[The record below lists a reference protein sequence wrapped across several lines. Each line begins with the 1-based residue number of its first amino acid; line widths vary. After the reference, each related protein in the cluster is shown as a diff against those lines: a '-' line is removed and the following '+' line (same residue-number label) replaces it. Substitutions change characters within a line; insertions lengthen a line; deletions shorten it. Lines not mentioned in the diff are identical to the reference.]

1 MTRHY
6 GWRIV
11 IALAIALLAPTTY
24 AQDRP
29 LTVNGQ
35 VTDAE
40 TGETL
45 PGANVRIVGTQ
56 IGTTTD
62 INGRYELELSP
73 AASLLEVTFVG
84 YRTREVS
91 IPEASGTITLDV
103 RLQEDVLGIDEVVVS
118 GLASSVKRSNLA
130 SSVETI
136 SARELAEI
144 STPQTLDG
152 AISGKITGGVITSNT
167 GAPGGGIAVKLRGI
181 TTINGESQPLFIVD
195 GVILNNDAISNGVNA
210 VTAAAAGGNASS
222 QDQPANRI
230 ADLNPEDVESIEIL
244 KGPSAAAI
252 YGARA
257 SNGVVIIQTKRGNAG
272 GGVQFSV
279 RQSLGFTTIVN
290 KVGTRR
296 FTEETAVA
304 QYGPSAPRDDATP
317 AEIAE
322 FQAGQ
327 QEIRD
332 LFNETGGAFI
342 DYEDEFYGNA
352 GLLSTTSLSA
362 SGGNDRT
369 QFFVSGLIKDD
380 EGIIENTGYEKQSA
394 RVNITHRF
402 SSKFSADV
410 TANYVRSTALRGL
423 TGNDN
428 SGTTFGVSLT
438 ATPSFIDILPN
449 EDGTYPDH
457 PFNTS
462 NPFQVRD
469 LASIEETTNRVI
481 ASGRITYNVFQQNTQ
496 GLQAIL
502 EGGADFFNL
511 DQDARFPEELQFYE
525 GAGLPGQSIQ
535 GRTNNLNANIRG
547 ALVHTLS
554 LPEPNVFF
562 TTQAGF
568 TAFTQDQDIVTSV
581 GAGLVPDQFNVDL
594 AASLQTNQQR
604 LVQDDRAFFVQE
616 EVNYADRVV
625 ATLGFR
631 AERSSLNGDV
641 DELYFY
647 PKASLAANL
656 AEFPFWNV
664 DLLDQAKLRVA
675 FGQTGNTAAF
685 GSKFTIFNPIAVG
698 GGLGIIIGGQRGFPD
713 VEPERATEIEGGF
726 DVAGFDGRANL
737 EFTVYRKVIDDLLL
751 TREVEPS
758 SGFTLE
764 TLNGGQLTNTGFE
777 VGLSLIPVNTRTV
790 RWVTRTNFWTND
802 AEVTELTVPSF
813 RALGGG
819 FGNTLGSI
827 QIEEGQSPT
836 QIIGIDDIDGD
847 GSADGVFVL
856 GDAAP
861 DFQMSFLNDVTL
873 FKNLRLTIF
882 AHWKKGGDN
891 LNLSELLTDL
901 GGTSPDFDEN
911 AGERLSQLGVSARQ
925 FVQDA
930 SYLKIR
936 EIGLYYTVPDE
947 AVGRYLPQ
955 VRGLSVG
962 VSANNAFVFTPYKSY
977 DPEVNNFGTQPV
989 ATGVEVTP
997 FPSSRSFLFHI
1008 SFGL

>member
-1 MTRHY
+1 
-6 GWRIV
+6 
-11 IALAIALLAPTTY
+11 
-24 AQDRP
+24 
-29 LTVNGQ
+29 
-35 VTDAE
+35 
-40 TGETL
+40 
-45 PGANVRIVGTQ
+45 
-56 IGTTTD
+56 
-62 INGRYELELSP
+62 
-73 AASLLEVTFVG
+73 ASLLEVTFVG

-91 IPEASGTITLDV
+91 IPEASGTITLDI

-222 QDQPANRI
+222 QDNPANRI

-279 RQSLGFTTIVN
+279 RQSLGFTTIAN

-296 FTEETAVA
+296 FTEETAVDT
-304 QYGPSAPRDDATP
+304 YGPDDPEPGATP
-317 AEIAE
+317 EEIAQIE
-322 FQAGQ
+322 AGQ
-327 QEIRD
+327 QAIRD
-332 LFNETGGAFI
+332 LFNQTGGAFT
-342 DYEDEFYGNA
+342 DYEEEFYGNE

-380 EGIIENTGYEKQSA
+380 EGIIENTGYEKQSV
-394 RVNITHRF
+394 RVNLTHRF

-410 TANYVRSTALRGL
+410 TANYIRSTARRGL

-438 ATPSFIDILPN
+438 STPSFLDVLPN
-449 EDGTYPDH
+449 GDGTYPDH
-457 PFNTS
+457 PLNAS
-462 NPFQVRD
+462 NPFQTRD
-469 LASIEETTNRVI
+469 LSTIEETNNRVLSS
-481 ASGRITYNVFQQNTQ
+481 ARVTYNIFQQNTQ
-496 GLQAIL
+496 GLQAIV
-502 EGGADFFNL
+502 EGGVDYFSL
-511 DQDARFPEELQFYE
+511 DQDARFPRELQFYDDE
-525 GAGLPGQSIQ
+525 RDSGGLVGQSIQ
-535 GRTNNLNANIRG
+535 GRTNNLNANVRG

-554 LPEPNVFF
+554 LPEPDLFF
-562 TTQAGF
+562 TTQVGF
-568 TAFTQDQDIVTSV
+568 TAFTQDQDVVTSAA
-581 GAGLVPDQFNVDL
+581 AGLIPDQFNVDQ
-594 AASLQTNQQR
+594 AASLQTNQTR
-604 LVQDDRAFFVQE
+604 LTQDDRAFFVQE
-616 EVNYADRVV
+616 EINYADRLVG
-625 ATLGFR
+625 TLGFR

-641 DELYFY
+641 DQLYFY
-647 PKASLAANL
+647 PKASLAVNV
-656 AEFPFWNV
+656 AEFPFWTTQTI
-664 DLLDQAKLRVA
+664 DQLKLRLA
-675 FGQTGNTAAF
+675 FGQTGNTAPF
-685 GSKFTIFNPIAVG
+685 GSKFTIFNPTSIG
-698 GGLGIIIGGQRGFPD
+698 GGVGLTISGQRGFAD
-713 VEPERATEIEGGF
+713 VEPERASEIEGGF
-726 DVAGFDGRANL
+726 DVSGFDGRASL

-764 TLNGGQLTNTGFE
+764 TFNGGQLTNTGIE
-777 VGLSLIPVNTRTV
+777 IGLSLIPVNTSTV
-790 RWVTRTNFWTND
+790 RWVTRTSFWTNN
-802 AEVTELTVPSF
+802 AEVTELTVPPF

-819 FGNTLGSI
+819 FGATFGQI
-827 QIEEGQSPT
+827 QIEEGKSPT
-836 QIIGIDDIDGD
+836 QIVGIDDRDGD
-847 GSADGVFVL
+847 GAADDGTFVL
-856 GDAAP
+856 GDTDP
-861 DFQMSFLNDVTL
+861 DFQMSFLNDITL
-873 FKNLRLTIF
+873 FRNLRLTIF

-891 LNLSELLTDL
+891 INLSELLTDL
-901 GGTSPDFDEN
+901 NGTSPDLDEPGG
-911 AGERLSQLGVSARQ
+911 AARAAAFGVSAQQ

-936 EIGLYYTVPDE
+936 EIGLYYTVPQE
-947 AVGRYLPQ
+947 AIGGMLPY
-955 VRGLSVG
+955 VRNLSVG
-962 VSANNAFVFTPYKSY
+962 VSANNPIIITPYKSY

-997 FPSSRSFLFHI
+997 FPTSRSFLFHLN
-1008 SFGL
+1008 FGL